1 MVTSLYPGHSQ
12 SHIVFLALVHSKHSK
27 FYLTVSVHLTR
38 DKSTFVTEEVYSK
51 ILLRRLSP
59 KLTLKFTA
67 RNSNLKSAK
76 FNLSNVNIGTWLNIA
91 TLFYQF
97 ISEMSLFII
106 SINRLGDWSCLLKWF
121 LYSYYFVKCSNLLL
135 MI

>member
-1 MVTSLYPGHSQ
+1 M
-12 SHIVFLALVHSKHSK
+12 I
-27 FYLTVSVHLTR
+27 
-38 DKSTFVTEEVYSK
+38 EEVYSK

-76 FNLSNVNIGTWLNIA
+76 FNLSNVNIGAWLNIS

-97 ISEMSLFII
+97 ISEMNLFYFNKWARRLIESFQVI
-106 SINRLGDWSCLLKWF
+106 SIFILLFKVLKFAINDMDGDFFSKVAASGC
-121 LYSYYFVKCSNLLL
+121 
-135 MI
+135 